1 MKKKLNVFVYCK
13 VYSKELEHLLHFQEK
28 VLCEFAKD
36 NDMEIIGVIRDFS
49 PHEDLSSKHMRNLM
63 DKMYEQ
69 IIDAVLFYDQSRIT
83 PFNHLYTEF
92 ELFAHECE
100 VYLIPFKKIFD
111 EKTQ

>member
-1 MKKKLNVFVYCK
+1 MQKKLNVFVYCK

-49 PHEDLSSKHMRNLM
+49 PNEDFSSKHMRNLM

>member
-83 PFNHLYTEF
+83 PFNHQIY
-92 ELFAHECE
+92 FAFMC
-100 VYLIPFKKIFD
+100 K
-111 EKTQ
+111 